1 MGLDLI
7 ELDYR
12 IEKRFGVCVGIDAWE
27 RAGAGR
33 IPFDLTA
40 VEVTR
45 LVTETLEREG
55 ISLAIEPEN
64 APVSPA
70 PPVLNYARDDVRKP
84 IDNLWEEVRDIIDGH
99 PPRTRGTGRT
109 AMLAAARPGDGM
121 LDRH

>member
-45 LVTETLEREG
+45 LVAETLEREG
-55 ISLAIEPEN
+55 ISLTIEPEN
-64 APVSPA
+64 APVNPA

-84 IDNLWEEVRDIIDGH
+84 IDNLWEEVRDIIAATLRV
-99 PPRTRGTGRT
+99 PAVRVEPRCWLRRD
-109 AMLAAARPGDGM
+109 LGM
-121 LDRH
+121 EC